1 MHADLETL
9 LKLQDVDREIL
20 RLNDEVA
27 ALPKRVAAI
36 EAKLAGTK
44 AQLETAR
51 AAVKADEAAKKK
63 FDAANLDLQ
72 QKISKYRDQMLAVKT
87 NEQYKAL
94 QHEIEFAQQE
104 IQANEDKVLELM
116 LDSDAKATQVKA
128 AEAEL
133 KTEAAE
139 IEKEKKIAHD
149 KTAEDEKLL
158 AEWAGKRNALRA
170 SVPEDWLAHY
180 ERIAKARKTGISEAR
195 DSKCLTCQMTLRP
208 QVFAEVRAGRKLITC
223 ESCSRILYYRHV
235 EKTPEE
241 MASLA
246 PKKRVK
252 PKGEAAQAWYY
263 RAEYGGH
270 DEVFLCFMNAE
281 TNGEAGVQMN
291 SSRRVYDTHTGR
303 APVPNETRPG
313 AYKTA
318 FAEDMA
324 GALRLNG
331 FWKEGEL
338 DEYGNELPMIVLD
351 ALQRDLALAQREAT
365 AAARAAA
372 HVENEKAHE
381 KEEVPS

>member
-1 MHADLETL
+1 MHPDLETL
-9 LKLQDVDREIL
+9 LALQDVDKEIL

-36 EAKLAGTK
+36 EAQLAGTK
-44 AQLETAR
+44 AQLEAAR

-94 QHEIEFAQQE
+94 QHEIDFAQQE

-116 LDSDAKATQVKA
+116 LDADAKAAQVKA

-133 KTEAAE
+133 KAETVE

-158 AEWAGKRNALRA
+158 AEWHAKRNGLRTG
-170 SVPEDWLAHY
+170 VPAEWLAHY

-195 DSKCLTCQMTLRP
+195 NGKCLTCQMTLRP
-208 QVFAEVRAGRKLITC
+208 QVFAEVRAGHKLIAC
-223 ESCSRILYYRHV
+223 ESCSRILYFRVV
-235 EKTPEE
+235 ELTPEE
-241 MASLA
+241 LASLA
-246 PKKRVK
+246 PKKRGK
-252 PKGEAAQAWYY
+252 PKADAAQAWYY
-263 RAEYGGH
+263 RETYGGH
-270 DEVFLCFMNAE
+270 DEVFLCFLNSE
-281 TNGEAGVQMN
+281 VNGEGVPTK

-303 APVPNETRPG
+303 SPQPNETRPG
-313 AYKTA
+313 SYKEA
-318 FAEDMA
+318 FSEDLAE
-324 GALRLNG
+324 ALRLNG
-331 FWKEGEL
+331 AWKETEL

-351 ALQRDLALAQREAT
+351 VLQRDLALALREAS
-365 AAARAAA
+365 AAKPAPVA
-372 HVENEKAHE
+372 EI
-381 KEEVPS
+381 KEEVHS

>member
-9 LKLQDVDREIL
+9 LVLQDVDREIL

-44 AQLETAR
+44 AQLEASR

-72 QKISKYRDQMLAVKT
+72 LKISKYRDQMLAVKT

-104 IQANEDKVLELM
+104 IQANEDKTLEVM
-116 LDSDAKATQVKA
+116 VDADAKANQVKA
-128 AEAEL
+128 AEAQL

-158 AEWAGKRNALRA
+158 AEWAAKRNGVRA

-208 QVFAEVRAGRKLITC
+208 QVFAEVRAGRKLISC
-223 ESCSRILYYRHV
+223 ESCSRILYFRHV
-235 EKTPEE
+235 EKTAEE
-241 MASLA
+241 LASLA

-281 TNGEAGVQMN
+281 TNGEAGVQTK
-291 SSRRVYDTHTGR
+291 SSRRTYDTHTGR
-303 APVPNETRPG
+303 APQPNETRSG
-313 AYKTA
+313 AYKMA
-318 FAEDMA
+318 FAEDLA
-324 GALRLNG
+324 EALRLNG
-331 FWKEGEL
+331 FWKVGEL

-351 ALQRDLALAQREAT
+351 ALQRDLALAQRETTTAH
-365 AAARAAA
+365 AAAQ
-372 HVENEKAHE
+372 VENVKALE
-381 KEEVPS
+381 KEEVSS

>member
-1 MHADLETL
+1 MHPDLVKL
-9 LKLQDVDREIL
+9 LALQDVDKEIL

-44 AQLETAR
+44 SQLEAAR

-72 QKISKYRDQMLAVKT
+72 GKISKYRDQMLAVKT

-94 QHEIEFAQQE
+94 QHEIDFSQHE
-104 IQANEDKVLELM
+104 IQSNDDKILETM
-116 LDSDAKATQVKA
+116 VDADAKAAQVKA

-133 KTEAAE
+133 KAETAE

-158 AEWAGKRNALRA
+158 AEWHAKRNGLRTG
-170 SVPEDWLAHY
+170 VPDEWLAHY
-180 ERIAKARKTGISEAR
+180 ERIAKARKTGLSEAR

-208 QVFAEVRAGRKLITC
+208 QVFAEVRAGHKLIPC
-223 ESCSRILYYRHV
+223 ESCSRILYYRVV
-235 EKTPEE
+235 EKTAEE
-241 MASLA
+241 IASMA

-252 PKGEAAQAWYY
+252 PKAEAAQAWYY
-263 RAEYGGH
+263 HPEYGGH
-270 DEVFLCFMNAE
+270 GEVFLCFVNME
-281 TNGEAGVQMN
+281 TKA
-291 SSRRVYDTHTGR
+291 SRRIYDTHTGR
-303 APVPNETRPG
+303 AQQPNETRAG
-313 AYKTA
+313 AYKEI
-318 FAEDMA
+318 FAEDLG

-331 FWKEGEL
+331 FWKETEL

-351 ALQRDLALAQREAT
+351 VLQRDLALALREAG
-365 AAARAAA
+365 AAKLTPPAAVA
-372 HVENEKAHE
+372 KEPA
-381 KEEVPS
+381 KEEVHT

>member
-9 LKLQDVDREIL
+9 LKLQDVDKEIL

-44 AQLETAR
+44 AQLEAAR

-94 QHEIEFAQQE
+94 QHEIDFAQQE

-116 LDSDAKATQVKA
+116 LDADAKAAQVKA
-128 AEAEL
+128 AESEL
-133 KTEAAE
+133 KAEAAE
-139 IEKEKKIAHD
+139 IEEEKKIAHD

-158 AEWAGKRNALRA
+158 AEWSAKRNGLRA
-170 SVPEDWLAHY
+170 SVPGDWLAHY

-208 QVFAEVRAGRKLITC
+208 QVFAEVRAGNKLIAC
-223 ESCSRILYYRHV
+223 ESCSRILYFRPV

-241 MASLA
+241 IASSA
-246 PKKRVK
+246 PKKRSK
-252 PKGEAAQAWYY
+252 PKADAAQAWYY
-263 RAEYGGH
+263 RESYGGH
-270 DEVFLCFMNAE
+270 EEVFLCFINSEA
-281 TNGEAGVQMN
+281 NGDGAIPRSQ
-291 SSRRVYDTHTGR
+291 RRIYDAHTGR
-303 APVPNETRPG
+303 SPQGNEIRPG
-313 AYKTA
+313 NYREV
-318 FAEDMA
+318 FSEDLA

-331 FWKEGEL
+331 SWKEAEL

-351 ALQRDLALAQREAT
+351 PLQRDLALAHREAG
-365 AAARAAA
+365 AAKSAVAAIEPA
-372 HVENEKAHE
+372 Q
-381 KEEVPS
+381 EEVPS